1 MVFWLQLGTNCSVA
15 CLLLIFTCNRSGACF
30 RHTPERVTVKDNS
43 IPERKIFCSVLAFLY
58 CPAEFFRQPCVE
70 LGQRRLRSA
79 SSRCRYINTVDSH
92 IHVITILSASRA
104 IAVLAGR
111 RSTRIV
117 WSPSPLSESP
127 PATSMDLLLSV
138 QCPRTVFSHTEER
151 SWPSLWVL
159 CPPIG
164 ES

>member
-104 IAVLAGR
+104 IAVPAGR
-111 RSTRIV
+111 RSPVSYALLSPIRI
-117 WSPSPLSESP
+117 P
-127 PATSMDLLLSV
+127 PVTSMDLLLSV
-138 QCPRTVFSHTEER
+138 RCPRTVFSHTEER

-159 CPPIG
+159 CPPMG